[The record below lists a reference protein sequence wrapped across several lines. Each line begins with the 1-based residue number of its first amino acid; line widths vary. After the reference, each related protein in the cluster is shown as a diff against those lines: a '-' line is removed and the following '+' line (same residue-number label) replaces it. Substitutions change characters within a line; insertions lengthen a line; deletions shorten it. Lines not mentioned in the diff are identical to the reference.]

1 VARDGEPDPV
11 PIMTAQAFRSS
22 LSTPGSAEQVGIFA
36 GAPLC
41 VVELD
46 DPRDTGTDLGPLARS
61 LPCVVV
67 GLARGSTGGRRP
79 PGMDLLLTDDPNAA
93 APWVAS
99 DDLAAVLDN
108 LAVACGDSPLA
119 ALSLA
124 QLLRYS
130 PQLSVADAL
139 VAESFVYATLQ
150 SGPEHRAWLDGR
162 SPGAGPRGG
171 GSAGAGRGSEPV
183 SVTRAGDVLSIL
195 LDRPEVHNAYSS
207 AMRDALTAALQVAVA
222 DPTVS
227 QVRVA
232 GSGPSF
238 CSGGDLAEFGT
249 APDPATAHGVRTARG
264 AAIWVHRCGP
274 RVRAHVHGAC
284 IGAGVELAAFAGH
297 VVADRATRFRLPEV
311 AMGLVPGAGGTVSLP
326 RRIGRQRT
334 LYLALSGVE
343 LDAVTAAGWGLVDE
357 IVPRDPASPP

>member
-1 VARDGEPDPV
+1 
-11 PIMTAQAFRSS
+11 MTAAAFRSS
-22 LSTPGSAEQVGIFA
+22 LSTPGAADQVGIFG

-41 VVELD
+41 IVELD
-46 DPRDTGTDLGPLARS
+46 DHRDTGADLGPLSRS

-67 GLARGSTGGRRP
+67 GVARGSTGGRRP
-79 PGMDLLLTDDPNAA
+79 PGMDLLLTDDPDAA
-93 APWVAS
+93 APWVIRE
-99 DDLAAVLDN
+99 DLAGELEALST
-108 LAVACGDSPLA
+108 ACHDSSLA

-124 QLLRYS
+124 QLLRFS

-150 SGPEHRAWLDGR
+150 AGPEHRAWLDGR
-162 SPGAGPRGG
+162 SRRVGPSLGKGAG
-171 GSAGAGRGSEPV
+171 GSSGKESGRRAAGGSEPV
-183 SVTRAGDVLSIL
+183 TVTRRGDVLSIV
-195 LDRPEVHNAYSS
+195 LDRPEVHNAYDS
-207 AMRDALTAALQVAVA
+207 AMRDALAAALQVAVA
-222 DPTVS
+222 DPTID
-227 QVRVA
+227 QVRLG

-249 APDPATAHGVRTARG
+249 APDPATAHAVRTARG
-264 AAIWVHRCGP
+264 AAIWVHRCAP

-297 VVADRATRFRLPEV
+297 VVADPATRFRLPEV

-334 LYLALSGVE
+334 LYLALSGVV
-343 LDAVTAAGWGLVDE
+343 LDAETAARWGLADE
-357 IVPRDPASPP
+357 IAVRDPAASP